1 MIRVA
6 ILTISDSAVAGTR
19 EDRSGPAVAEMA
31 QALGWSI
38 VAREVLK
45 DEKEEIAAA
54 MTRLIDTGHERERVD
69 VVITTGGTGLG
80 PRDVTPE
87 ATKAVADREIPGF
100 GEWMRAEGRKTARFA
115 SLSRGGAAARG
126 CGLIVNLPG
135 SPKGAVDSLV
145 AVADLIPHAV
155 DLLHGRTEHKVG
167 LHKAV
172 TDKPGEASK

>member
-19 EDRSGPAVAEMA
+19 KDLSGPALAAKVE
-31 QALGWSI
+31 ALRWSI
-38 VAREVLK
+38 VARQVQP
-45 DEKEEIAAA
+45 DDREKVAAA
-54 MTRLIDTGHERERVD
+54 MIQLIDSGEID
-69 VVITTGGTGLG
+69 VLLSTGGTGLG

-87 ATKAVADREIPGF
+87 ATKTVADRAIPGF
-100 GEWMRAEGRKTARFA
+100 GELMRSEGRKTARFA

-126 CGLIVNLPG
+126 SVLIVNFPG

-155 DLLHGRTEHKVG
+155 DLLHGRTEHKNSNG
-167 LHKAV
+167 
-172 TDKPGEASK
+172 

>member
-1 MIRVA
+1 VIRVA

-19 EDRSGPAVAEMA
+19 EDRSGPAVAEKV

-54 MTRLIDTGHERERVD
+54 MTRLIDRDVAD
-69 VVITTGGTGLG
+69 VVVTTGGTGLG

-87 ATKAVADREIPGF
+87 AAKAVADRDIPGF
-100 GEWMRAEGRKTARFA
+100 GEMMRAEGRKTARFA
-115 SLSRGGAAARG
+115 SLSRGGAVARG
-126 CGLIVNLPG
+126 SSLIVNLPG

-155 DLLHGRTEHKVG
+155 DLLHGRTEHNATKR
-167 LHKAV
+167 
-172 TDKPGEASK
+172 PGEASKTV

>member
-1 MIRVA
+1 VIRIA

-19 EDRSGPAVAEMA
+19 EDRSGPAVAEKA

-54 MTRLIDTGHERERVD
+54 MLRLIDQEKID
-69 VVITTGGTGLG
+69 VIITTGGTGLG

-87 ATKAVADREIPGF
+87 ATKAIADREVPGF
-100 GEWMRAEGRKTARFA
+100 GEIMRSEGRRTARFA
-115 SLSRGGAAARG
+115 SLSRGGATARG
-126 CGLIVNLPG
+126 TSLIVNLPG
-135 SPKGAVDSLV
+135 SPKGAVDSLL

-155 DLLHGRTEHKVG
+155 DLLHGRTEHKSD
-167 LHKAV
+167 HKTA
-172 TDKPGEASK
+172 TDKPGEASKIV

>member
-45 DEKEEIAAA
+45 DEREEIAAA
-54 MTRLIDTGHERERVD
+54 MIRLIDREHID
-69 VVITTGGTGLG
+69 VVVTTGGTGLG
-80 PRDVTPE
+80 PRDVTPA
-87 ATKAVADREIPGF
+87 ATTDIADREIPGF
-100 GEWMRAEGRKTARFA
+100 GEVMRAEGRKTARFA
-115 SLSRGGAAARG
+115 PLSRGGAAARG
-126 CGLIVNLPG
+126 SGLIVNLPG

-155 DLLHGRTEHKVG
+155 DLLHGRTEHRT
-167 LHKAV
+167 AS
-172 TDKPGEASK
+172 DKPGEASKIV